1 MGFHGSMAHML
12 KNFFKSAKS
21 KLVDKLLEKKLKD
34 VPVEQRE
41 MIKNM
46 VMKDPELFQKIAKEI
61 EVKKKEG
68 MNEAH
73 ASMQVMTKYK
83 DQLQKLAK

>member
-1 MGFHGSMAHML
+1 MFKKMFSKA
-12 KNFFKSAKS
+12 KN

-46 VMKDPELFQKIAKEI
+46 VQKDPELFQKIAKEI
-61 EVKKKEG
+61 EAKKKEG
-68 MNEAH
+68 MNETH

-83 DQLQKLAK
+83 AELQKLAS